1 MGSTSKRYAG
11 RLSRLPGPARERL
24 YAFMTPNAVG
34 ASEYF
39 QILSS
44 RIVELGI
51 QVFDFALQRR

>member
-1 MGSTSKRYAG
+1 
-11 RLSRLPGPARERL
+11 
-24 YAFMTPNAVG
+24 MTPNGVG

-44 RIVELGI
+44 RIIELGI

>member
-1 MGSTSKRYAG
+1 MLAG
-11 RLSRLPGPARERL
+11 CLGIPAWREKL

-44 RIVELGI
+44 RIIELGI